1 VEGGLFT
8 EELVTR
14 YPLIVIKCHSF
25 RGTIA
30 REVMPLKGPS
40 SGLAIMESLVPCI
53 GNFSGR
59 SRRAGSQIPIPTSQ
73 GEGMGY
79 LSLPSTNLCKGTKF
93 VKTQYTI

>member
-1 VEGGLFT
+1 LFT
-8 EELVTR
+8 EESVTR
-14 YPLIVIKCHSF
+14 YPLIVIKCNSF

-40 SGLAIMESLVPCI
+40 SGLSKMESLVPCI

-59 SRRAGSQIPIPTSQ
+59 SRRAGSQIPIPPPSQ

-79 LSLPSTNLCKGTKF
+79 LSLPSTNLCKGKKF
-93 VKTQYTI
+93 VKIQYTI